1 MYSSLAAERPLASAP
16 FFQFIMSTE
25 KPVVERLSKGRTV
38 CTVTV
43 SEQEFAPAEADALQR
58 FSQNVSIK
66 GFRPGHAP
74 LDLVRERVGAD
85 QLFEESIRL
94 VLRRILPALAEENNL
109 VPVVPPKVEVESKL
123 PVKLKITFIERPQV
137 TVKNSAKIAV
147 PKKEVKAETKDIERV
162 IESVLQEHRTA
173 KVVERA
179 AKKDDQVKMD
189 FTAKDEDGNDI
200 PELTATN
207 YDAVIGSKT
216 LLPGFEDELEGM
228 KAGDTKTFTL
238 TLPEKFQ
245 MEKYRGKKASFTV
258 KVHTVEELTMPT
270 LDDAFAK
277 EKLQSESAA
286 AFREMVETSVRQQEE
301 QFDRMGRER
310 ELMDLIRKNTTV
322 EIADELV
329 DEEVRGM
336 INDWAQRLE
345 AQGKTIA
352 EVLEETKKTPEETEK
367 EMRAQAEDR
376 WKLRLGIAK
385 LIEER
390 KIETTPEMLEAS
402 FATFLG
408 NVPPEQQAEAKAEW
422 DKRGNMYEE
431 IRWRSMVDT
440 LVDQLLA

>member
-1 MYSSLAAERPLASAP
+1 MT
-16 FFQFIMSTE
+16 TE
-25 KPVVERLSKGRTV
+25 KPVVERLPKGRTV
-38 CTVTV
+38 CTVTIN
-43 SEQEFAPAEADALQR
+43 EQEFAPAESDALQR
-58 FSQNVSIK
+58 FSQNISIK
-66 GFRPGHAP
+66 GFRPGNAP

-85 QLFEESIRL
+85 QLFEEAIRL
-94 VLRRILPALAEENNL
+94 LLRRILPAIAEENSL

-137 TVKNSAKIAV
+137 TVKNAAKLAV
-147 PKKEVKAETKDIERV
+147 PKKEVKAESKDIERV

-173 KVVERA
+173 KEVDRA
-179 AKKDDQVKMD
+179 AKKDDQVQMS
-189 FTAKDEDGNDI
+189 FTAQDQDGNDI
-200 PELTATN
+200 PELTAKG

-216 LLPGFEDELEGM
+216 LLPGFEDELVGM

-245 MEKYRGKKASFTV
+245 MEKYRGKKATFTV
-258 KVHTVEELTMPT
+258 TVHAVQELTMPT

-277 EKLQSESAA
+277 EKLQAESAA

-322 EIADELV
+322 EIADELI

-336 INDWAQRLE
+336 INEWAERLE
-345 AQGKTIA
+345 HQGKTIA
-352 EVLEETKKTPEETEK
+352 QVLEEQKKTPEETEK

-385 LIEER
+385 LIEEH
-390 KIETTPEMLEAS
+390 KIETTPEALEAA
-402 FATFLG
+402 FETFLN
-408 NVPPEQQAEAKAEW
+408 NVPAEQKAEAKAEW
-422 DKRGNMYEE
+422 DRRGNMYEE

-440 LVDQLLA
+440 LVDKLLA